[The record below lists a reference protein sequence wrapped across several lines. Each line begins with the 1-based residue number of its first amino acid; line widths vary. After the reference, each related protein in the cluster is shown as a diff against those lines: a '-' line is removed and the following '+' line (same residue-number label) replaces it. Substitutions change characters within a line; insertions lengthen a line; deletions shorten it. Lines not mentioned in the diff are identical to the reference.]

1 MPDSPVPKSLK
12 DLAFGDI
19 ERELAVTRRV
29 LERLPEEKF
38 AWKPHE
44 KSMSLGGLAMHVAN
58 LAHWMLDTL
67 QRDALDMQNPPPLRN
82 DPKNLADILETFDQH
97 ANKVN
102 AALAAIDDKSLSA
115 TWSLRNGDEVLYRNS
130 RATVLRVWCV
140 SHMIHHRAQLC
151 VLLRLLDV
159 PVPAVYFNSADEP
172 QWVFE

>member
-1 MPDSPVPKSLK
+1 MTAMPDSPVPNSLK
-12 DLAFGDI
+12 VLAFGDI
-19 ERELAVTRRV
+19 ERDVAVTRRV

-44 KSMSLGGLAMHVAN
+44 KSRSLGGLAMHVAN

-102 AALAAIDDKSLSA
+102 A
-115 TWSLRNGDEVLYRNS
+115 
-130 RATVLRVWCV
+130 
-140 SHMIHHRAQLC
+140 
-151 VLLRLLDV
+151 
-159 PVPAVYFNSADEP
+159 
-172 QWVFE
+172 

>member
-1 MPDSPVPKSLK
+1 MPDSPVATSLK

-67 QRDALDMQNPPPLRN
+67 QRDALDMQSPPPLRN
-82 DPKNLADILETFDQH
+82 DPKDLADVLETFDQH
-97 ANKVN
+97 AAKVK
-102 AALAAIDDKSLSA
+102 AALAAI
-115 TWSLRNGDEVLYRNS
+115 
-130 RATVLRVWCV
+130 
-140 SHMIHHRAQLC
+140 
-151 VLLRLLDV
+151 
-159 PVPAVYFNSADEP
+159 
-172 QWVFE
+172 